1 MSELYNLISN
11 IVKKELGSF
20 NSIQTVPCRVI
31 DVLNNGTVQVELVST
46 KARYIVANCS
56 GSTVNIGETVQLYY
70 RGIISNHTAY
80 IGASFYKSGTTSNF
94 VTMDSKVGLVGSDFS
109 LVSSIRIKSLSDT
122 NIEITYNATILGT
135 DNCDIEFVVRIDG
148 IEHSYKPTVSM
159 VVASKFPICFSVPYD
174 VKKGNH
180 IVEIFAKG
188 LSNIECAYG
197 FISGQVDKGEII
209 FDDISATD
217 FIFIDN
223 TDTVD
228 TALYTGDNLVV
239 KIPNARDGKPV
250 KIIRASTFNV
260 SNVEAV
266 HIPDGVTEIE

>member
-11 IVKKELGSF
+11 IVKKELGNF
-20 NSIQTVPCRVI
+20 NSIQVIPCRVI
-31 DVLNNGTVQVELVST
+31 DVLSNGTVQVELVST

-56 GSTVNIGETVQLYY
+56 GSTVSIGETVQLYY
-70 RGIISNHTAY
+70 RGIISNYTAY
-80 IGASFYKSGTTSNF
+80 IGASFYKSGTIRNF

-135 DNCDIEFVVRIDG
+135 DNGDIEFVIRIDG

-159 VVASKFPICFSVPYD
+159 VVASKVPVCFSIPYD

-180 IVEIFAKG
+180 VVEIFARG

-197 FISGQVDKGEII
+197 FISGQVDKGEIV
-209 FDDISATD
+209 FGDVSATD

-228 TALYTGDNLVV
+228 IVFYTGDTLVV
-239 KIPNARDGKPV
+239 QIPNARDGKPV
-250 KIIRASTFNV
+250 KTICASTFNV

-266 HIPDGVTEIE
+266 YIPDGVTAIE